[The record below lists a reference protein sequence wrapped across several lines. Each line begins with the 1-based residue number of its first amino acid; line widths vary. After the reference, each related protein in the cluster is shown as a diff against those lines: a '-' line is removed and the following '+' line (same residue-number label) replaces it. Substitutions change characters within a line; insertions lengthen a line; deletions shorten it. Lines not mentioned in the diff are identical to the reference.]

1 MLSISESFCPPQSV
15 SFSEQFETFTSTKF
29 ELSFSLVS
37 VLGASMDLMSTSR
50 VAEQIK
56 VGRGGG
62 EKKCNTVDNL
72 SLKGLLCNQ

>member
-1 MLSISESFCPPQSV
+1 
-15 SFSEQFETFTSTKF
+15 
-29 ELSFSLVS
+29 
-37 VLGASMDLMSTSR
+37 MDLMSTSR

-56 VGRGGG
+56 VRRGGG

>member
-1 MLSISESFCPPQSV
+1 
-15 SFSEQFETFTSTKF
+15 
-29 ELSFSLVS
+29 
-37 VLGASMDLMSTSR
+37 MDLMSTSR
-50 VAEQIK
+50 VADQIK